1 MRIMAVKLDKRVS
14 KKKFWSVI
22 CRTESSLSQVYE
34 EEYIIKANYRV

>member
-1 MRIMAVKLDKRVS
+1 MRIMAVRLDERVI

-22 CRTESSLSQVYE
+22 CRTGNSLSQVNA